1 MSTALETNAQRIHQD
16 AVLTEMRE
24 EFGGYFRALEA
35 HPRTLVGQTVPS
47 MTGEGTEV
55 LRDSQD
61 AADWQ
66 SAAKTVLTRELASR
80 TDERMEADASTLTL
94 LHSSVELFQ
103 NNADLVPG
111 TRGFDAELASEFVRF
126 AKPYE
131 HRSEGKLIGYNIPV
145 QPLLDQVREG
155 LRQRRAAAAAQAKAP
170 AAPAQAAPGRPA
182 KAAPAPAPAEAS
194 SAPQAGISS
203 KAGAS
208 GNEAQDFSVLFG
220 TLGPGFEGLALRI

>member
-1 MSTALETNAQRIHQD
+1 
-16 AVLTEMRE
+16 MRE

-47 MTGEGTEV
+47 MTGEGEEV

-66 SAAKTVLTRELASR
+66 SAAKSVLARELASR
-80 TDERMEADASTLTL
+80 TEARMESDGPMLTL

-103 NNADLVPG
+103 NNGDLVPG
-111 TRGFDAELASEFVRF
+111 TREFDAELAAEFVRF

-131 HRSEGKLIGYNIPV
+131 HRAEGKLIGYNIPV
-145 QPLLDQVREG
+145 QPLVEQVRAS
-155 LRQRRAAAAAQAKAP
+155 LLQRRAAAQAAQAQAP
-170 AAPAQAAPGRPA
+170 AAQAQTAPGRPA